1 MRTYDPGGSEWH
13 GACSSFSVMRLTSL
27 RDGLVAIAI
36 ALVLA
41 AGPLFVAEGAGA
53 LEPLL
58 TAGADSTFPGSG
70 LPSLVLGLGALVA
83 LAFYG
88 RPRSDP

>member
-1 MRTYDPGGSEWH
+1 
-13 GACSSFSVMRLTSL
+13 MRLTSL

-36 ALVLA
+36 ALLLA
-41 AGPLFVAEGAGA
+41 VGPLFVADGAGA
-53 LEPLL
+53 LEPLR
-58 TAGADSTFPGSG
+58 TVGADSTFAGSG
-70 LPSLVLGLGALVA
+70 LPSVLLGLCALAA

>member
-1 MRTYDPGGSEWH
+1 
-13 GACSSFSVMRLTSL
+13 MRLTSL

-36 ALVLA
+36 AFLLA
-41 AGPLFVAEGAGA
+41 FGPLFVAEGAGA

-58 TAGADSTFPGSG
+58 TAAGDTTFPGSG
-70 LPSLVLGLGALVA
+70 LPSLVLGLGALAA